1 MNSNFTTDFKKQA
14 RFTAQS
20 YGTKTTVEVDHSDLS
35 LDEVMDAFQ
44 TLIIGMGY
52 HENSFKN
59 WVIERAEEYIE
70 TDAEDLKEKLEAWKF
85 EDDDNDIRHRYL
97 KDSEGFESNIDAVE
111 EMRKYAEEEMAK
123 EAERRM
129 DIIGQNGNEGLHYD
143 NDEDDIIVGASDEEG
158 IDWDCTK
165 YDGEG
170 NLWET
175 DEDTERYLAT
185 DEDEDEFSNDGGF
198 DGNPHFEWDDEP
210 EDDNLFEGDEWKPN
224 QRLVEANAR
233 YKSEVKQMNTK
244 KKKNKK

>member
-1 MNSNFTTDFKKQA
+1 MNSNFTTGFNKPST
-14 RFTAQS
+14 FTAQT

-59 WVIERAEEYIE
+59 WVTERAVEYNE

-97 KDSEGFESNIDAVE
+97 KDSEGYESMDELENDFFGP
-111 EMRKYAEEEMAK
+111 EEEVDWNEEEQKAISYEEWHRNRDKMA
-123 EAERRM
+123 ESTYR
-129 DIIGQNGNEGLHYD
+129 
-143 NDEDDIIVGASDEEG
+143 
-158 IDWDCTK
+158 
-165 YDGEG
+165 
-170 NLWET
+170 
-175 DEDTERYLAT
+175 AT

-198 DGNPHFEWDDEP
+198 DGKPHFEWGDIP

-224 QRLVEANAR
+224 QKLVEANER
-233 YKSEVKQMNTK
+233 YKSEVKKMKAKQK
-244 KKKNKK
+244 RKNKD

>member
-14 RFTAQS
+14 IFTAQS

-52 HENSFKN
+52 HENSFKS

-85 EDDDNDIRHRYL
+85 EDDDNTLRHAYL
-97 KDSEGFESNIDAVE
+97 KDSEGYESLDELENDFFGE
-111 EMRKYAEEEMAK
+111 YDESDK
-123 EAERRM
+123 RM

-143 NDEDDIIVGASDEEG
+143 TDMADEDGYRA
-158 IDWDCTK
+158 
-165 YDGEG
+165 
-170 NLWET
+170 
-175 DEDTERYLAT
+175 TE
-185 DEDEDEFSNDGGF
+185 EDEDEFSNDGGF
-198 DGNPHFEWDDEP
+198 DGKPHFEWDSTQED
-210 EDDNLFEGDEWKPN
+210 DDNLFEGEAWTISQK
-224 QRLVEANAR
+224 LVEANER
-233 YKSEVKQMNTK
+233 YKSEVKKMNTK

>member
-14 RFTAQS
+14 IFTAQS

-85 EDDDNDIRHRYL
+85 EEDDNDIRHRYL
-97 KDSEGFESNIDAVE
+97 KDSEGYESMDELENDFFGTHDSEGYESNIDAE
-111 EMRKYAEEEMAK
+111 AEMRKYAEEEMEK

-129 DIIGQNGNEGLHYD
+129 DIIGQNGNEGLHY
-143 NDEDDIIVGASDEEG
+143 
-158 IDWDCTK
+158 
-165 YDGEG
+165 
-170 NLWET
+170 
-175 DEDTERYLAT
+175 RAT

-198 DGNPHFEWDDEP
+198 DGKPHFEWGDVP
-210 EDDNLFEGDEWKPN
+210 EDDNLFEG
-224 QRLVEANAR
+224 EAWTISQKLIGANKR
-233 YKSEVKQMNTK
+233 YKDEVKKINTK
-244 KKKNKK
+244 KKKDKK

>member
-1 MNSNFTTDFKKQA
+1 MNSNLTMDFKKQA
-14 RFTAQS
+14 IFTAQT

-59 WVIERAEEYIE
+59 WVIERANEYIE

-129 DIIGQNGNEGLHYD
+129 DIIGQNGNEGLHY
-143 NDEDDIIVGASDEEG
+143 
-158 IDWDCTK
+158 
-165 YDGEG
+165 
-170 NLWET
+170 
-175 DEDTERYLAT
+175 RAT
-185 DEDEDEFSNDGGF
+185 DEDEAEFDDYGMRVTEDRVG
-198 DGNPHFEWDDEP
+198 FEWGDTP
-210 EDDNLFEGDEWKPN
+210 EDDVNLFEG
-224 QRLVEANAR
+224 EAWTLSQKLIGANER
-233 YKSEVKQMNTK
+233 YKSEVKKMNTK
-244 KKKNKK
+244 KKKDKK